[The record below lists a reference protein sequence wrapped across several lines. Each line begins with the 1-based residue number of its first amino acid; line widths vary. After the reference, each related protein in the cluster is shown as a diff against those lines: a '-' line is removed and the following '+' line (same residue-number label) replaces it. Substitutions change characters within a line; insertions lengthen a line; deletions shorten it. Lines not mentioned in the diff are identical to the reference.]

1 MDVQAGHY
9 LPYRSSQLHYYA
21 WGNGPRILFA
31 FHGYGETGASFAFIG
46 EALGALDPGWT
57 VIAIDLPFHGRTE
70 WKEGLSFTPE
80 QLYAIMQAIAGHR
93 AANEP
98 GLPANALVHAQ
109 PSPPWRLL
117 GYSMGGRVALQ
128 LLGGHPRSVDRLVLL
143 APDGMK
149 VNIWYRI
156 ATRTAAGNRLFR
168 WTMRRPGWLFLL
180 LRFCNALRLVN
191 PSIYKFA
198 VHYID
203 DRRVRRD
210 LYIRWTAMRRFQPNL
225 ATIAAI
231 IRQRNLRVSLVY
243 GRHDRIIR
251 WETAE
256 RFRNR
261 GIAGQCQLILLDA
274 GHQLLRPA
282 FLPDILPLL
291 AD

>member
-9 LPYRSSQLHYYA
+9 LPYQSSQLHYYV

-31 FHGYGETGASFAFIG
+31 FHGYGETGASFSFIG
-46 EALGALDPGWT
+46 AALEAADPSWT
-57 VIAIDLPFHGRTE
+57 LIAIDLPFHGRTE
-70 WKEGLSFTPE
+70 WKEGLSFAPE
-80 QLYAIMQAIAGHR
+80 QLYEIMQAIAG
-93 AANEP
+93 
-98 GLPANALVHAQ
+98 Q

-117 GYSMGGRVALQ
+117 GYSMGGRIVLQ
-128 LLGGHPRSVDRLVLL
+128 LLGDHPRSVDKVILL

-149 VNIWYRI
+149 VNLWYRI

-168 WTMRRPGWLFLL
+168 WTMRQPGWLFLL
-180 LRFCNALRLVN
+180 LRLCHALRLVN

-203 DRRVRRD
+203 DRQVRKD
-210 LYIRWTAMRRFQPNL
+210 LYIRWTAMHQFQPHL

-231 IRQRNLRVSLVY
+231 IRRRNLRVSLVY

-251 WETAE
+251 WERAE
-256 RFRNR
+256 RFRHR
-261 GIAGQCQLILLDA
+261 GIADQCQLILLDA

-291 AD
+291 TD